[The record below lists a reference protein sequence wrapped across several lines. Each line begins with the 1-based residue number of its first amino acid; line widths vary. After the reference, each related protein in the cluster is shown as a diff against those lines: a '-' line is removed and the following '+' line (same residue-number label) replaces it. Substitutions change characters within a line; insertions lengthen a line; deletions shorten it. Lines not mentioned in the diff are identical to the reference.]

1 MNKFSDESRFWIWGY
16 ETYWRHKM
24 ARLLDNGNLFEEDIK
39 LNWKTIKVEYCFDVL
54 DKDFITIY
62 EKNKVLYEKIFDQN
76 DIHFTFTEFEEYYQA
91 RYRID
96 KNNSEDIPSEGEI
109 KNLIL
114 NIIEKIKQ
122 VDKILG
128 D

>member
-1 MNKFSDESRFWIWGY
+1 MITCAVCNQE
-16 ETYWRHKM
+16 
-24 ARLLDNGNLFEEDIK
+24 FEEDIK

-96 KNNSEDIPSEGEI
+96 KSNSEDIPSEGEI

-122 VDKILG
+122 ETIFVITNYRTCYGYL
-128 D
+128 